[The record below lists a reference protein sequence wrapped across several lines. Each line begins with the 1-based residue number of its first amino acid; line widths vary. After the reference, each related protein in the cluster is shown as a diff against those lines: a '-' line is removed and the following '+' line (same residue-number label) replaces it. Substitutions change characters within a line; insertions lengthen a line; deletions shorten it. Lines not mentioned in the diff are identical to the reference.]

1 MHNSNF
7 IEIQQ
12 FRQGWLLAIVLVPCI
27 SALIYIGFKVFRNWP
42 MSGTNML
49 IYGAIA
55 LALVLVPVFML
66 SIKMITEV
74 KNDAIHIRF
83 FPLKRERI
91 PFSEIAKCDARQY
104 SPIKEYG
111 GWGIRYGTK
120 GMAYN
125 VSGDHGVQLEL
136 TNGKRLLIGSQRSEE
151 LAKTIRS
158 KTFTEEEEG

>member
-1 MHNSNF
+1 MDNSNF

-12 FRQGWLLAIVLVPCI
+12 FRQGWLLAMVLVPCI
-27 SALIYIGFKVFRNWP
+27 SALIYIGFKGFRNWP

-49 IYGAIA
+49 IFGAIA

-66 SIKMITEV
+66 SIKMVTEV

-83 FPLKRERI
+83 FPLKREVI
-91 PFSEIAKCDARQY
+91 SFSEIAKCDARQY

-125 VSGDHGVQLEL
+125 VSGDRGVQLEL
-136 TNGKRLLIGSQRSEE
+136 TNGKRLLIGSKRSEE
-151 LAKTIRS
+151 LAKTI
-158 KTFTEEEEG
+158 KTFTTEEEG

>member
-1 MHNSNF
+1 MDSSNF

-12 FRQGWLLAIVLVPCI
+12 FRQGWLLAIVLA
-27 SALIYIGFKVFRNWP
+27 ALIYIGFKVFRNWP

-55 LALVLVPVFML
+55 LALVLVPVFIL
-66 SIKMITEV
+66 SIKMVTEV

-83 FPLKRERI
+83 FPLKREII

-125 VSGDHGVQLEL
+125 VSGDRGVQLEL
-136 TNGKRLLIGSQRSEE
+136 VNGKRLLIGSQRSEE
-151 LAKTIRS
+151 LVKTIRS

>member
-12 FRQGWLLAIVLVPCI
+12 FRQGWLLALILVPCI

-49 IYGAIA
+49 IFGAIA

-83 FPLKRERI
+83 FPLKREII

-125 VSGDHGVQLEL
+125 VSGDRGVQLEL
-136 TNGKRLLIGSQRSEE
+136 VNGKRLLIGSQRSEE
-151 LAKTIRS
+151 LAKTI
-158 KTFTEEEEG
+158 KTFTTEEEG

>member
-1 MHNSNF
+1 MDNSNF

-66 SIKMITEV
+66 SIKMVTEV
-74 KNDAIHIRF
+74 KNGAIHIRF
-83 FPLKRERI
+83 SPLKRDNSILRNCKMRCQTVQPNQRI
-91 PFSEIAKCDARQY
+91 WR
-104 SPIKEYG
+104 
-111 GWGIRYGTK
+111 
-120 GMAYN
+120 M
-125 VSGDHGVQLEL
+125 GDSIW
-136 TNGKRLLIGSQRSEE
+136 N
-151 LAKTIRS
+151 
-158 KTFTEEEEG
+158 

>member
-1 MHNSNF
+1 MDNPNF

-12 FRQGWLLAIVLVPCI
+12 FRQGWLLALVLVPCI
-27 SALIYIGFKVFRNWP
+27 SALTYLGFTIFRNGP
-42 MSGTNML
+42 MSGTKML

-55 LALVLVPVFML
+55 LALVLVPVFLL
-66 SIKMITEV
+66 SIKMVTEV

-83 FPLKRERI
+83 FPLKREVI
-91 PFSEIAKCDARQY
+91 PFSEIATCDARQY

-125 VSGDHGVQLEL
+125 ISGDHGVQLEL
-136 TNGKRLLIGSQRSEE
+136 ANRKRLLIGSQRSEE
-151 LAKTIRS
+151 LAKTI
-158 KTFTEEEEG
+158 KTFVKEEER

>member
-1 MHNSNF
+1 MDNSNF

-12 FRQGWLLAIVLVPCI
+12 FRQSWLLAVVLVPCI
-27 SALIYIGFKVFRNWP
+27 SALIYIGFRVFQKWP

-49 IYGAIA
+49 IYGAIILA
-55 LALVLVPVFML
+55 LALVPIFML
-66 SIKMITEV
+66 AMKMVTEV

-83 FPLKRERI
+83 FPLKKEAI
-91 PFSEIAKCDARQY
+91 PFSEIAKCDAIQY

-125 VSGDHGVQLEL
+125 VSGDRGVQLEL

-151 LAKTIRS
+151 LAKIIIS
-158 KTFTEEEEG
+158 KAFTQEEEE

>member
-1 MHNSNF
+1 MDNSNF

-12 FRQGWLLAIVLVPCI
+12 FRQGWLLAIVLA
-27 SALIYIGFKVFRNWP
+27 ALIYIGFMVFRNWP

-55 LALVLVPVFML
+55 LALVLVPVFIL
-66 SIKMITEV
+66 SIKMVTEV

-83 FPLKRERI
+83 FPLKREII

-125 VSGDHGVQLEL
+125 VSGDRGVQLEL
-136 TNGKRLLIGSQRSEE
+136 VNGKRLLIGSQRSEE
-151 LAKTIRS
+151 LVKTIRS